1 MRETNR
7 KRRRRLF
14 GALGWILLS
23 GLVACARKSDPA
35 VANAGGGPTNPR
47 VVLTMKGAAR

>member
-7 KRRRRLF
+7 KAGRLLF

-23 GLVACARKSDPA
+23 GLIACSKRSDPA
-35 VANAGGGPTNPR
+35 VTNSGGGVTNQR
-47 VVLTMKGAAR
+47 VVLTMKGASQ